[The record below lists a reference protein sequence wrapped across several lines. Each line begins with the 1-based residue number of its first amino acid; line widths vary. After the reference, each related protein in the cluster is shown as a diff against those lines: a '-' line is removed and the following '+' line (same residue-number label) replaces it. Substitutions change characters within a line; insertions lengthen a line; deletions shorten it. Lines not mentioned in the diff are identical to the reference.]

1 MKNSF
6 SFLILL
12 TLSLF
17 MFSCS
22 DDSETNI
29 DVKEPSDSFTLSA
42 SDSFDLVLE
51 LSDTDGITR
60 ISIIVDELD
69 IIIEEEY
76 DSSPL
81 TVDYST
87 NILIPE
93 DAAKAEYELH
103 ISVEDAA
110 RNGVSKILDFTIE

>member
-6 SFLILL
+6 NFLILF

>member
-6 SFLILL
+6 SFLILF